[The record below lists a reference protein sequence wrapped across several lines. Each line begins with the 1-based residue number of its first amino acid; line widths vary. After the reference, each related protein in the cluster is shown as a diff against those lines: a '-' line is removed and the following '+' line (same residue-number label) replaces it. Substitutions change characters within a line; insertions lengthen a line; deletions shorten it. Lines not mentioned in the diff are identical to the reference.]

1 MHPQAKSFPPYKLHV
16 FVESTLLL
24 VVSYDKQQESLRY
37 LTTTFNSKFDVVGK
51 HIKKIVRRRG
61 RTNVLGN
68 IEEAIEKDS
77 GRR

>member
-1 MHPQAKSFPPYKLHV
+1 MNVIVVSDF
-16 FVESTLLL
+16 LLE
-24 VVSYDKQQESLRY
+24 VSYDKQQESLRY

-51 HIKKIVRRRG
+51 SIKKIVRRRG
-61 RTNVLGN
+61 RTNVIVN